1 MSRIYFFIFGDAEK
15 LCVML
20 AFFRGK
26 WYIIDANW
34 GMHSRM
40 HTWESRE
47 TGSLFVVCAPRA
59 RSNGWRRQSLRHLVS
74 VHNEYRS
81 QSVRYLV
88 HGL

>member
-1 MSRIYFFIFGDAEK
+1 
-15 LCVML
+15 ML

-40 HTWESRE
+40 HPWESRE

-74 VHNEYRS
+74 VHNEISHALAHDTRYESERFYRKALPLS
-81 QSVRYLV
+81 IINM
-88 HGL
+88 